1 MKRFIIILTAV
12 IATLSVSTQEIKAQS
27 QDLNARVDSLSA
39 KLEKLQHDF
48 DFLQCKYDL
57 QDVNNK
63 LSSLADNA
71 NIKSNYIQITTYHS
85 RFYSPLYDAY
95 MENYDSSVGA
105 FEAFKESVKVIK
117 SSVRLKMLFSK
128 FTEQEKALLEQ
139 MMNVTNYAINTTE
152 GSLKSLKLSLD
163 MYKSLE

>member
-48 DFLQCKYDL
+48 DFLECKYDL
-57 QDVNNK
+57 EVINNK
-63 LSSLADNA
+63 LSSLADNV
-71 NIKSNYIQITTYHS
+71 NIKSNYIQITTYHG

-105 FEAFKESVKVIK
+105 FESFKESAKVIK
-117 SSVRLKMLFSK
+117 SSVRLKMLFSS
-128 FTEQEKALLEQ
+128 FTEQENALLEQ

-152 GSLKSLKLSLD
+152 GSLKSLKLTLD